1 MTGLERIMRTF
12 AFEKVTPPP
21 RMLHSFMVA
30 AEYAGY
36 SMKEYREDPKRMARA
51 HIDFAR
57 EFHMDGILFDIDTC
71 LEADAIGVEVDYPEN
86 EPARVVHG
94 IEGGV
99 DSCLEAMDKNK
110 LLQNKRITNALEA
123 MRLMR
128 EEVGGEILLRGN
140 ADQGPFSLAMLSM
153 GITPFM
159 MSLYDNPEKTL
170 ELINKAYDVHFEFHR
185 LMKDAGADITSFGDS
200 SCGPDLI
207 SPSMYREF
215 AFPFHKRLVKDLEAE
230 GIKTVCHICG
240 NLDLILEDLVS
251 VGFPA
256 IEIDYK
262 TDIARAARLMKNKSV
277 MFGPLDPSGV
287 FYFGDEKLITEETKK
302 VLKLFD
308 GRGLVIGAG
317 CALPTGIP
325 RDNFN
330 AFINA
335 LDSSYASNA

>member
-12 AFEKVTPPP
+12 NFEKVSPPP
-21 RMLHSFMVA
+21 RMLHNFMIA

-36 SMKEYREDPKRMARA
+36 SMKEYREDPKKIARA

-57 EFHMDGILFDIDTC
+57 EFHMDGILLDIDTC

-86 EPARVVHG
+86 EPAR
-94 IEGGV
+94 IITSTMGGL
-99 DSCLEAMDKNK
+99 DDCIEAMDKNK
-110 LLQNKRITNALEA
+110 LLQNKRIMIALEA

-128 EEVGGEILLRGN
+128 AEVGGEILLRGN

-159 MSLYDNPEKTL
+159 MSLYDEPEKTL
-170 ELINKAYDVHFEFHR
+170 ELINKAYDVHIEFHR
-185 LMKDAGADITSFGDS
+185 LMKEAGADITSFGDS

-207 SPSMYREF
+207 SPPMYREF
-215 AFPFHKRLVKDLEAE
+215 AYPFHKRMANDLKTE
-230 GIKTVCHICG
+230 GIKTICHICG

-262 TDIARAARLMKNKSV
+262 TNIARAAELMKNKAV
-277 MFGPLDPSGV
+277 MFGPLNPSGV
-287 FYFGDEKLITEETKK
+287 FYFGDEELISKETKK
-302 VLKLFD
+302 ILSLFD
-308 GRGLVIGAG
+308 GVGLVIGAG

-325 RDNFN
+325 RNN
-330 AFINA
+330 IKAFINA
-335 LDSSYASNA
+335 LA